1 MSGEP
6 LHFYGTRIST
16 YMRIVSMIAV
26 EKGAPFEV
34 HPTDPK
40 TAEHRKRHPFGRS
53 PALEWQSPEGP
64 VSLYESAAIGQF
76 IDDTFGT
83 PGALQPADS
92 LARAHMRRWISM
104 VDQYYFPVFEH
115 EFFQPVLIARLTGQ
129 EPDLERARRA
139 IGPMGLLLDIVDR
152 ELEAK
157 PWLAGTEFSLADI
170 WLGSVL
176 EPFRLTNAT
185 HALIT
190 GRANLNRWFD
200 QICSLACFQATEHRF
215 EEQ

>member
-1 MSGEP
+1 MTEP
-6 LHFYGTRIST
+6 LHFYGTQIST
-16 YMRIVSMIAV
+16 YMRIVSMVAE
-26 EKGAPFEV
+26 EKGAAYEV

-40 TAEHRKRHPFGRS
+40 SAEHRKRHPFGRS

-64 VSLYESAAIGQF
+64 VSLFESAAIGQF
-76 IDDTFGT
+76 IDDTFGD
-83 PGALQPADS
+83 PGLLQTQDP
-92 LARAHMRRWISM
+92 LTRAHMRRWIGM

-139 IGPMGLLLDIVDR
+139 LGPMGLLLDVVER

-157 PWLAGTEFSLADI
+157 PWLAGTQFSMADL
-170 WLGSVL
+170 WLGSAL

-190 GRANLNRWFD
+190 GRTNLSAWFD
-200 QICSLACFQATEHRF
+200 QIAARPSFAATEPKF
-215 EEQ
+215 DEI